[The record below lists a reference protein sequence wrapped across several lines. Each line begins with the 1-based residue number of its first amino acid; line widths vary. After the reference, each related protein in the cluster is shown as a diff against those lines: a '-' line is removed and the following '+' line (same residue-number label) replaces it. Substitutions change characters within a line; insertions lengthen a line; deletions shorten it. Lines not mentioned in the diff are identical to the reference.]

1 MERAVSSSSQ
11 EDFETS
17 EPALGSPLSFS
28 RPWAL
33 GIEQR
38 VWVWGQATSWLCN
51 SRQDTCL
58 PEASVS
64 AYVKYAQE

>member
-17 EPALGSPLSFS
+17 EPALRSPLSFS

-33 GIEQR
+33 GLNKGYGFGVR
-38 VWVWGQATSWLCN
+38 P
-51 SRQDTCL
+51 L
-58 PEASVS
+58 PVFVTPGKTLAFP
-64 AYVKYAQE
+64 KPQFLHM